1 MARKKKQEELME
13 TVQPEMTAATVSEV
27 TEQTA
32 GEAVNEESIAAAEE
46 DEMSE
51 PYTVQ
56 RSEVIFGN
64 EMSRSTVKKANR
76 SREKYAK
83 KCGDDS
89 ETDYETVVEENPY
102 IGDIL
107 GVKNVVVRKQEDKIL
122 RSAQNDI
129 EGRDDTESQDNKVSA
144 GAEEKASELTG
155 DAGKQTEF
163 DTEKGLIVG
172 NIRMGFGH
180 YRISMAIASAAHA
193 MGYTPYWMDLNSY
206 PDTTATKVISA
217 QNDLYSLGSRMSQKS
232 KLFNHFVWEPIN
244 YEGFRQLSYNAS
256 DQENA
261 KLMAPVFR
269 NVPKELPLIATHVWP
284 AQAAL
289 HAGMEHVVN
298 AIPDNWPMAL
308 HLAEG
313 SIHTVQTHY
322 AYQGYRILNGM
333 QKKDLLNPMPE
344 DTLVYTGHYVDHE
357 LVANI
362 EADCDAR
369 MKRKKNGEPMR
380 FLLTIGGAGAQGE
393 IFKSI
398 IRSLMPKIRKKE
410 VALYVNVGDYREVW
424 EKLTAEIRGLSRV
437 SREHFDDWDK
447 TKKFA
452 EDALTKRVVGVH
464 AFYHQNIFEAVYATN
479 LLMRSA
485 DVLVTKPSELSF
497 YPIPKLFIQR
507 VGGHEQWGAIHSA
520 EIGDG
525 TLELR
530 DIPHV
535 LQALELFTEDEVMLK
550 DMCENIKKNKQM
562 GVYDGAYKAVE
573 IAMKMKG

>member
-1 MARKKKQEELME
+1 M
-13 TVQPEMTAATVSEV
+13 
-27 TEQTA
+27 
-32 GEAVNEESIAAAEE
+32 E
-46 DEMSE
+46 DEKVRDDREEETLQDWAVSRLE
-51 PYTVQ
+51 GKTED
-56 RSEVIFGN
+56 RSEAIFGN
-64 EMSRSTVKKANR
+64 AMTRREISKAKR
-76 SREKYAK
+76 SREKFEK
-83 KCGDDS
+83 RFGDDS
-89 ETDYETVVEENPY
+89 DVEYKASIEDNPY
-102 IGDIL
+102 IGDLL
-107 GVKNVVVRKQEDKIL
+107 GVKNIRIY
-122 RSAQNDI
+122 
-129 EGRDDTESQDNKVSA
+129 
-144 GAEEKASELTG
+144 AEEKKGQTEELTSDMAG
-155 DAGKQTEF
+155 DEADKEEKPVKAGEAKEQVKTEALAGQAF
-163 DTEKGLIVG
+163 DPEKGLIVG

-180 YRISMAIASAAHA
+180 YRISMAIASAAHS

-206 PDTTATKVISA
+206 PETTATKVISA
-217 QNDLYSLGSRMSQKS
+217 QNDLYSLGSRISQKS
-232 KLFNHFVWEPIN
+232 RLFNKLVWEPVN

-269 NVPKELPLIATHVWP
+269 DIPKDIPIIATHVWP

-289 HAGMEHVVN
+289 HAGMKTVVN

-313 SIHTVQTHY
+313 SLHTVQTHY

-333 QKKDLLNPMPE
+333 KKKEVLAAMPE
-344 DTLVYTGHYVDHE
+344 EALVYTGHYVDHE

-369 MKRKKNGEPMR
+369 MRRKKEGQPMR

-398 IRSLMPKIRKKE
+398 ITSLMPRIRRKE

-424 EKLTAEIRGLSRV
+424 DKLVQEIRGLSHV
-437 SREHFDDWDK
+437 SREHFDDWEK
-447 TKKFA
+447 TRAFA
-452 EDALTKRVVGVH
+452 EDALTGRVIGVH
-464 AFYHQNIFEAVYATN
+464 AFYHKNIFEAVYATN

-497 YPIPKLFIQR
+497 YPVPKLFIRR

-525 TLELR
+525 TIELQ

-535 LQALELFTEDEVMLK
+535 LQGIELFIEDDVTLAG
-550 DMCENIKKNKQM
+550 MCESIKKNKEM
-562 GVYDGAYKAVE
+562 GIYDGAYRAVML
-573 IAMKMKG
+573 AMKGRHKE